1 MLAPARARA
10 RQLASAVPI
19 PGHVKLLGVQVG
31 QTGRHISFQV
41 ADDQNTAVAERCK
54 IFVNQT
60 LHLFDQSASSTIR
73 GRIDLKP
80 ESPSWQ

>member
-41 ADDQNTAVAERCK
+41 ADDQNTAVAERC
-54 IFVNQT
+54 
-60 LHLFDQSASSTIR
+60 
-73 GRIDLKP
+73 
-80 ESPSWQ
+80 